1 MSPKYCFI
9 IFFISIPVSIIALF
23 LEVYLIAFTFPL
35 IGFGFLVAGICIA
48 SENSIKRGYA
58 EFSDTS
64 KEKIGMTISEVRQLN
79 SMYAEATIDETNEAT
94 SGVCESCGGKIVN
107 GVCTYCGN
115 QYGDDNSKI
124 ITLIYRSQFGEKTF
138 TFKGG
143 RLTNSKIVLY
153 PIDDCYKGNS

>member
-1 MSPKYCFI
+1 MSSKHCFI
-9 IFFISIPVSIIALF
+9 ITLICLGVFLIAALNDWVWIAL
-23 LEVYLIAFTFPL
+23 IAPL
-35 IGFGFLVAGICIA
+35 VSVGFLTAGLYIR
-48 SENSIKRGYA
+48 SENSIKREYA

-64 KEKIGMTISEVRQLN
+64 KEKIGMTINEVRRLN
-79 SMYAEATIDETNEAT
+79 SRYAEALIDETNEAT

-115 QYGDDNSKI
+115 KYDDDNSKI

-153 PIDDCYKGNS
+153 PIDDSYKGNS

>member
-1 MSPKYCFI
+1 MSSKQCFI
-9 IFFISIPVSIIALF
+9 IALICFGVFIIAALCDWIW
-23 LEVYLIAFTFPL
+23 LAIVVPL
-35 IGFGFLVAGICIA
+35 VGFGFLVAGIYLH

-64 KEKIGMTISEVRQLN
+64 KEKIGMTINEVRRLN
-79 SMYAEATIDETNEAT
+79 SRYAEASIDETNEAT
-94 SGVCESCGGKIVN
+94 SGVCESCGGKVVN

-115 QYGDDNSKI
+115 KYDDDNSKI

-153 PIDDCYKGNS
+153 PIDDSYKGNS